1 MNQLSWVP
9 ARSGDELPGIRHE
22 NRPVTISPPRL
33 AEVRASMFKRQTS
46 GAVVCRSCRTLVG
59 VGDERCYQCGARNPG
74 LWGYGA
80 LVRGLGND
88 FGFVKLLIGGCVVL
102 YVVALLMSRGGA
114 GGGGPFSLLAP
125 SMESLFILGAS
136 GALPVAGAGRWWTLL
151 SAAWLHANLLHI
163 FFNLMWVRQLAPATA
178 DAYGP
183 GRLVIIYTVSAVTG
197 FGLST
202 FAGIYFAGL
211 PFLSGARLTVG
222 ASAPIFG
229 LLGALVYYGRRAGSS
244 LASGQA
250 SSYALILFI
259 SGFILPGV
267 DNYAHAGGF
276 AGGWLA
282 GRLLDPLQPEKLD
295 HLVLAL
301 VCLFLS
307 AASVIASVIDGL
319 ALFGA
324 I

>member
-1 MNQLSWVP
+1 
-9 ARSGDELPGIRHE
+9 
-22 NRPVTISPPRL
+22 
-33 AEVRASMFKRQTS
+33 MFKRQTS

-59 VGDERCYQCGARNPG
+59 VNDERCYQCGARNPG

-80 LVRGLGND
+80 LVRGLGSD
-88 FGFVKLLIGGCVVL
+88 FGFVKLLMGGCIVL
-102 YVVALLMSRGGA
+102 YAVALLMSRGGSL
-114 GGGGPFSLLAP
+114 GGGPFNFLSP
-125 SMESLFILGAS
+125 STESLFILGAS

-151 SAAWLHANLLHI
+151 SAAWLHGGLLHI
-163 FFNLMWVRQLAPATA
+163 AFNMMWVRQLAPATA
-178 DAYGP
+178 DTYGP
-183 GRLVIIYTVSAVTG
+183 GRLVIIYTVSAITG

-202 FAGIYFAGL
+202 FAGVFLAGV

-244 LASGQA
+244 LAAGQA
-250 SSYALILFI
+250 SSYALVLFI
-259 SGFILPGV
+259 AGFILPGI

-276 AGGWLA
+276 VGGWA
-282 GRLLDPLQPEKLD
+282 TGRFLDPLQPEKLD
-295 HLVLAL
+295 HLVLAV
-301 VCLFLS
+301 VCLGLS

-319 ALFGA
+319 ALFRA